1 MDDLHQT
8 LAVLRLQEG
17 FEAYG
22 SMSHGR
28 RRGPTVQ
35 ACPHH
40 LVEFPQESEEAL
52 QQQDG
57 LADVYERAH
66 KAAMKRA
73 GELDTERRLNHHHQ
87 PTGRRE
93 AVVNID
99 SGVLEGFGS
108 DQSRLSM
115 QDILETDRQA
125 TLRAHHVFMRGL
137 VHA

>member
-35 ACPHH
+35 ACPHQ
-40 LVEFPQESEEAL
+40 LAEFPQESEEAL
-52 QQQDG
+52 QPQDDG

-73 GELDTERRLNHHHQ
+73 GELDTERRHQ
-87 PTGRRE
+87 PTGRSE
-93 AVVNID
+93 AVVSID

-115 QDILETDRQA
+115 QDILEADRQA

>member
-1 MDDLHQT
+1 VDDLHQT

-28 RRGPTVQ
+28 RRGPAVQ

-40 LVEFPQESEEAL
+40 LAEFPQESEEAL
-52 QQQDG
+52 QPQDDG

-73 GELDTERRLNHHHQ
+73 GELDTERRHQ
-87 PTGRRE
+87 PTGRSE
-93 AVVNID
+93 AVVSID

-115 QDILETDRQA
+115 QDILEADRQA